1 MEDRDLGQPLARG
14 RTAEIYAWE
23 PSWVVKLYFDWF
35 EPGDVDYERRIAS
48 AIAAAGLPVP
58 AVGETVSVAGR
69 AGLLYQRRD
78 GVAMWDD
85 LNQHPARLVSH
96 AQTLAKLHA
105 KMHAKP
111 IQADI
116 PSLRDKLERK
126 LRAAKPLPETLRTAA
141 LKGLDEMPSGDRL
154 CHGDFH
160 PGNILLSRPDPVIID
175 WIDSSIGNPLA
186 DVARTTVLALG
197 SANTQSSKF
206 AYCSISATH
215 ALYLRRYFQ
224 LRPGGRDEYRRWL
237 PIVAAARLSEGITEL
252 EPWLLAQAGKL
263 RT

>member
-1 MEDRDLGQPLARG
+1 MDRDLDRPLALG

-23 PSWVVKLYFDWF
+23 PGWVVKLYFDWF
-35 EPGDVDYERRIAS
+35 EPEAVDYERRIAS
-48 AIAAAGLPVP
+48 AISATGLPVP

-69 AGLLYQRRD
+69 VGLLYERRD
-78 GVAMWDD
+78 GTAMWSD
-85 LNQHPARLVSH
+85 LDQHPARLVSH
-96 AQTLAKLHA
+96 ARTLAELHA
-105 KMHAKP
+105 EMHARP
-111 IQADI
+111 MEADI
-116 PSLRDKLERK
+116 PPLHRKLEHK
-126 LRAAKPLPETLRTAA
+126 LKSAKPLPETLRTAA
-141 LKGLDEMPSGDRL
+141 LKALETLPEGDRL

-160 PGNILLSRPDPVIID
+160 PGNILLSQPDPVIID

-186 DVARTTVLALG
+186 DVARTTILALG
-197 SANTQSSKF
+197 AANTNPSK
-206 AYCSISATH
+206 AAWLGISATH

-263 RT
+263 LS